1 MQPPNDNED
10 AMMGEE
16 EYESTQQTQSTQPLS
31 QVPQGIDSHIWGFL
45 QPCSVALQR
54 IDFWKSVS
62 VYDIGRNPDGN
73 VIVLPGFKV
82 SAYIY
87 SMPPSH
93 SRSEPCYTRYR
104 QQAR

>member
-1 MQPPNDNED
+1 MMQPPNDSED
-10 AMMGEE
+10 AMMAED

-31 QVPQGIDSHIWGFL
+31 QIPQGIDSHIWGFL

-82 SAYIY
+82 SAY
-87 SMPPSH
+87 
-93 SRSEPCYTRYR
+93 
-104 QQAR
+104 